1 MYAPNE
7 ALQAWVQGNL
17 QMCLHTMLT
26 LQELLFKHNTFVPL
40 MKQAYETLFEQ
51 EILSNDDLD
60 LTMHLHFQPGR

>member
-1 MYAPNE
+1 
-7 ALQAWVQGNL
+7 
-17 QMCLHTMLT
+17 MCLHTMLT